1 MNQKAMINFIEC
13 FLINPCKAQNLLERE
28 RERERGREGERERGR
43 EGERERQRQRET
55 ETETETERETE
66 RDRER
71 QRDRDG
77 QRQRVFF
84 LKHVT
89 KSANLLFTCFSNI
102 FGISERKLTGL

>member
-28 RERERGREGERERGR
+28 RGREGERERA
-43 EGERERQRQRET
+43 RERQRQRET
-55 ETETETERETE
+55 ETETEK
-66 RDRER
+66 DRER
-71 QRDRDG
+71 QRERDRETETDRDRE
-77 QRQRVFF
+77 RQRVFF

>member
-28 RERERGREGERERGR
+28 RGREGERERGR
-43 EGERERQRQRET
+43 EGESERETETERDRDRERERDRVRQRET
-55 ETETETERETE
+55 EREIER
-66 RDRER
+66 
-71 QRDRDG
+71 

>member
-28 RERERGREGERERGR
+28 REGERERGREGERERGR
-43 EGERERQRQRET
+43 EGE
-55 ETETETERETE
+55 TETER
-66 RDRER
+66 D
-71 QRDRDG
+71 RDRDG